1 MSCLISDNSI
11 SVLYAKRDFFEQ
23 IWNKVEQTDSNA
35 DCRLHY
41 YLLCPVSQKIEHD
54 CTNTKEVIWRIFF
67 TEGLLIKDI
76 RNVFTHFFWHPL
88 AYVCTFSCQCVGIFF
103 RNYDPYPHPQNCGHP
118 LWTVSRPE
126 ISLPPNLY
134 IEWVKSGLWL
144 LIDYSHVIFF
154 FCLLSAYRIYLHL
167 KTIIQTCWLFLQVF
181 SNFIADYSKQK

>member
-67 TEGLLIKDI
+67 HRGTTHKGYPQCFHAFFLTPPRLSL
-76 RNVFTHFFWHPL
+76 HFFVPMRRH
-88 AYVCTFSCQCVGIFF
+88 FF

-134 IEWVKSGLWL
+134 IEWAKSGLWL
-144 LIDYSHVIFF
+144 LIDYSHVISSFVCCQLTGF
-154 FCLLSAYRIYLHL
+154 KA
-167 KTIIQTCWLFLQVF
+167 KLFQVTTF
-181 SNFIADYSKQK
+181 